1 MSGATDFHE
10 DELRPETTAGFKVGE
25 KKTLEEYQQLEDG
38 QAQRS
43 PSEPRKALSI
53 DRSSNRRQ
61 PWIDARKLSDEQRQQ
76 HIDAENQRKARRSSV
91 RAALETTVDVFSKP
105 SSKAS
110 SRATSRNEN
119 EDPPIFVRAMPGDEE
134 FKPSR
139 RTVLNDRRR
148 SLVHG
153 LHTFHKH
160 DSMMGSYDKGVLS
173 RYSGGR
179 DRDSKIP
186 RKQSYVR
193 TSTPNAL
200 LPATDEERKW
210 ARQVLRHYSS
220 TMDASHCD
228 VFTWHALERK
238 DDPVHLVICLG
249 EMIFM
254 DQYGQELPGQPTI
267 TDQLEAI
274 HRRGMLQPDYEN
286 YEVPLTRIPTRQ
298 VEEETA
304 EHFKTILER
313 NGSELLSPP
322 STVQVGWWL
331 HNSPV
336 YRVRYREAELWI
348 TIDGRNMPNRP
359 AASEQI
365 KQIRAKTN
373 DAMGSDGSSGD
384 ISPGHVGPSN
394 SQQTCA
400 NGQTAEQTSQDLRKQ
415 TEGRGK
421 TGMSRFFRWMDQND
435 ESLRKWKESL
445 GIGSGTT
452 IGDASDPRKVIIV
465 SLGLEVEGR
474 PDIIIDL
481 SSPGALESL
490 KSKPFTIKEGATFR
504 MKARFRVQHQILSGM
519 KYVQVVK
526 RMGISNKMQE
536 MIGSYSPNTTD
547 KPEYEKKCKFLA
559 QAYFAETAPSGMMAR
574 GHYNAVSKF
583 IDDDE
588 QTHLKFEWSFDIKKD
603 W

>member
-1 MSGATDFHE
+1 MSGAADFHE

-25 KKTLEEYQQLEDG
+25 KKTLEEYQQLADNDYFQPRSKSREADDR
-38 QAQRS
+38 AQRKS
-43 PSEPRKALSI
+43 STAPTKPSSRC
-53 DRSSNRRQ
+53 SSNRRQ
-61 PWIDARKLSDEQRQQ
+61 PWIDARKLSDEQKQQ
-76 HIDAENQRKARRSSV
+76 HIYAEIQRKARRSSV
-91 RAALETTVDVFSKP
+91 RTALENTIDLFSKP
-105 SSKAS
+105 PSTRTS
-110 SRATSRNEN
+110 SRTASRD
-119 EDPPIFVRAMPGDEE
+119 EDEPAPEFVRAMPGDEA
-134 FKPSR
+134 FKPAR
-139 RTVLNDRRR
+139 RTVSNDRRR
-148 SLVHG
+148 SLVQG
-153 LHTFHKH
+153 LQSLHKH
-160 DSMMGSYDKGVLS
+160 DSIMGSHDKGVLS

-186 RKQSYVR
+186 RKESYVR
-193 TSTPNAL
+193 SSIPNAL
-200 LPATDEERKW
+200 LPAPDDDRKW
-210 ARQVLRHYSS
+210 ARQVLRCYSS

-228 VFTWHALERK
+228 VFTWHAVERK
-238 DDPVHLVICLG
+238 DDPVHLIICHG
-249 EMIFM
+249 EMVFM
-254 DQYGQELPGQPTI
+254 DQYGKELPGQPEI
-267 TDQLEAI
+267 THQLEAI
-274 HRRGMLQPDYEN
+274 HLRGLLRPDYEE
-286 YEVPLTRIPTRQ
+286 YDVPLTRIPTRQ
-298 VEEETA
+298 VEEQTA
-304 EHFKTILER
+304 EHFRAILER
-313 NGSELLSPP
+313 NGSEVSSPP
-322 STVQVGWWL
+322 TTVQVGWWL

-336 YRVRYREAELWI
+336 YRVKYREAELWM

-359 AASEQI
+359 AISEQI
-365 KQIRAKTN
+365 KQIKEMTDDVMR
-373 DAMGSDGSSGD
+373 SDESSSD
-384 ISPGHVGPSN
+384 ISPGHIGPHDHLETRVSR
-394 SQQTCA
+394 QVI
-400 NGQTAEQTSQDLRKQ
+400 EEEDRDLH
-415 TEGRGK
+415 
-421 TGMSRFFRWMDQND
+421 QND

-481 SSPGALESL
+481 SSQGALESL

-547 KPEYEKKCKFLA
+547 KPEYEKKFE
-559 QAYFAETAPSGMMAR
+559 AETAPSGMMAR